1 MSKVYI
7 VHHSADFDGAASAI
21 VTAAGLGLDRLDPET
36 KKIGFDENL
45 CKFIP
50 YNYGNELTVKVDEE
64 FVNLVDVLENDDWVF
79 FVDCSYTKDVDTIKK
94 MIQKIGTP
102 EQVVLIDHH
111 ETSIEWFSKN
121 CPEINMKGSQSSSQ
135 MEDPISAAAMC
146 WKFFNENENYP
157 IALELISKYD
167 TWNRND
173 GKWDITTLPYQYGLR
188 SYGYDL
194 KNIKHSFHDIYS
206 AVFSDEKTVNEI
218 IEKGNILLDKIKADA
233 KLLIRSYSKDAWVSI
248 NGTRYFAKIGPGHLQ
263 NSTLFE
269 YGLPQECQ
277 DRYDI
282 FILERPDMMRGN
294 AIISIISNKD
304 EIDASTLCEALG
316 GGGHK
321 KIGGCVV
328 TYNNTVYDKE
338 NNVWMTTLKKYE
350 E

>member
-1 MSKVYI
+1 MVYI

-21 VTAAGLGLDRLDPET
+21 VTAVGLGLDSYDEET
-36 KKIGFDENL
+36 KRFTFDNSI

-50 YNYGNELTVKVDEE
+50 YNYGNELTVKVGEE
-64 FVNLVDVLENDDWVF
+64 FINLADVVKKDDWVF

-94 MIQKIGTP
+94 MIEKIGTP

-111 ETSIEWFSKN
+111 ETSINWFSKN
-121 CPEINMKGSQSSSQ
+121 CPEINMKGSRSSSQ

-146 WKFFNENENYP
+146 WKFFNKNENYP
-157 IALELISKYD
+157 KALELISKYD

-173 GKWDITTLPYQYGLR
+173 GKWDIATLPYQYGLR

-194 KNIKHSFHDIYS
+194 KNLKHSFHDIYT
-206 AVFSDEKTVNEI
+206 AVFTDEKHVAEI
-218 IEKGNILLDKIKADA
+218 ISKGNILLDKIKADA

-269 YGLPQECQ
+269 YGIPKEAQ

-294 AIISIISNKD
+294 AYISIISNRD

-316 GGGHK
+316 GGGHQ
-321 KIGGCVV
+321 KISAASV
-328 TYNNTVYDKE
+328 TYNDVMYDKV
-338 NNVWMTTLKKYE
+338 NNVWSATLKKYE

>member
-1 MSKVYI
+1 MVYI

-21 VTAAGLGLDRLDPET
+21 VTAVGLGLDRYNEET
-36 KKIGFDENL
+36 KRFTFDDSI

-50 YNYGNELTVKVDEE
+50 YNYGNELTVKVGEE
-64 FVNLVDVLENDDWVF
+64 FINLADVVKKDDWVF

-94 MIQKIGTP
+94 MIEKIGTP

-111 ETSIEWFSKN
+111 ETSINWFSKN

-146 WKFFNENENYP
+146 WKFFNKNENYP
-157 IALELISKYD
+157 KALELISKYD

-173 GKWDITTLPYQYGLR
+173 GKWDIATLPYQYGLR

-194 KNIKHSFHDIYS
+194 KNIKHSFHDIYT
-206 AVFSDEKTVNEI
+206 AVFADEKHVAEI
-218 IEKGNILLDKIKADA
+218 IGKGNILLDKIKADA

-269 YGLPQECQ
+269 YGIPKEDQEQ
-277 DRYDI
+277 YDI

-294 AIISIISNKD
+294 AYISIISNRD

-316 GGGHK
+316 GGGHRQ
-321 KIGGCVV
+321 IGACSV
-328 TYNNTVYDKE
+328 TYNNTVYDKL
-338 NNVWMTTLKKYE
+338 NNVWLTTLKKYE